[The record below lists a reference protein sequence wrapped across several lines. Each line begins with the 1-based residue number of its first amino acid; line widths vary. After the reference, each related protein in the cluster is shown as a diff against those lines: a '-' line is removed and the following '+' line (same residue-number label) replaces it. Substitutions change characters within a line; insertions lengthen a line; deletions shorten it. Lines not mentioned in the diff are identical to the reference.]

1 MSGDGSDDATARER
15 APPAGRNTRQRVRQL
30 CAESHRGS
38 ASHDAGHTASL
49 HRGTRRLCPGGGP
62 SVAMRSFS
70 FGSFF
75 VPKPSVA
82 PDCLRESALSSGGL
96 TPLGEGCKPSRL
108 CLTVVASSHVSA
120 GPRLVL
126 RPRVRPGPIAPGTT
140 RPAST
145 TPRPTSLRVGR
156 HGRSQTIRP
165 GGKLA
170 PRSHLVPA
178 ERGRAAERLGP

>member
-1 MSGDGSDDATARER
+1 M
-15 APPAGRNTRQRVRQL
+15 VRTTPL
-30 CAESHRGS
+30 RGS
-38 ASHDAGHTASL
+38 VLRQPGA
-49 HRGTRRLCPGGGP
+49 TRDNEFGNFALNLTGDRLRMMLAIRRVCTVAHGDFALGGGP